1 MTIDELYNII
11 MYRKKQNYKASYVAS
26 LLRSGKNRVAQKVGE
41 EAIEVVIAACE
52 DKEKLIEEIADLW
65 FHTLILLAA
74 QGIEPSEIFSE
85 LQKRHEK
92 TTKDMLS

>member
-1 MTIDELYNII
+1 MTIERLDNII
-11 MYRKKQNYKASYVAS
+11 MDRKKQNYKASYVAS

-41 EAIEVVIAACE
+41 EAIEVVIATNE
-52 DKEKLIEEIADLW
+52 GRKRLIEETADLW

-74 QGIEPSEIFSE
+74 RDIEPSEIFSE

-92 TTKDMLS
+92 STKDMLS